1 MILSSPTG
9 TGVEQGK
16 MHHDRNLPEDS
27 ACLLRP
33 MEGTAGFLA
42 LKLTKISGK
51 DTLLVWVVLLK
62 DVEIKWADRRISINR
77 SRQKAYFLDF

>member
-1 MILSSPTG
+1 
-9 TGVEQGK
+9 
-16 MHHDRNLPEDS
+16 
-27 ACLLRP
+27 